1 MIKINK
7 LIILFFL
14 SINFIVK
21 SQNIKKLETTIDSL
35 KTKVIDLEKENILLI
50 RKNNEYHVTNN
61 LIFSL
66 IDKIDSLYS
75 NSFNRFMILIS
86 IIGSITIFV
95 IPYYLKQIQ
104 NKILETKKKEITNFS
119 KEEINKLELQL
130 TTEIN
135 SKYIELNDFIGKIN
149 AENNEL
155 LKKEIIKTEIS
166 NLYIASKINELDKKH
181 NAMLR
186 NLTNAVIKS
195 NSITAYDKVN
205 FYLDIIWKNLNSL
218 QDSDLK
224 IENNEI
230 NVISNKLISLRDI
243 NEINQDLLENVII
256 QLIRFL
262 KP

>member
-1 MIKINK
+1 
-7 LIILFFL
+7 
-14 SINFIVK
+14 
-21 SQNIKKLETTIDSL
+21 
-35 KTKVIDLEKENILLI
+35 
-50 RKNNEYHVTNN
+50 
-61 LIFSL
+61 
-66 IDKIDSLYS
+66 
-75 NSFNRFMILIS
+75 MILIS

-95 IPYYLKQIQ
+95 LPYYLKQIQ

-130 TTEIN
+130 TSEIN
-135 SKYIELNDFIGKIN
+135 SKYKELNDFIGKIN
-149 AENNEL
+149 SENNEL

-166 NLYIASKINELDKKH
+166 NLYIASKINEIDKKH

-205 FYLDIIWKNLNSL
+205 FYLDIIWKNLNNL
-218 QDSDLK
+218 TYSDLK

-262 KP
+262 KQ